1 MERSYERVAAGFR
14 ALSCA
19 RRAKHSPWGA
29 EDNGKRNVQPKKR
42 GTSVEIK
49 AVIQNRI
56 RESSAANGD
65 CRNVRAPTPF
75 LIEPKGGICNW
86 DVGLA
91 PKMTSVCEKII
102 KAIVL
107 QVMCEYELIVH

>member
-1 MERSYERVAAGFR
+1 M
-14 ALSCA
+14 SCA
-19 RRAKHSPWGA
+19 RRAKPSPWGA
-29 EDNGKRNVQPKKR
+29 EDNGKCNVQPKKR

-75 LIEPKGGICNW
+75 LIERKGGICNW

-91 PKMTSVCEKII
+91 PKMNSICEKIV

-107 QVMCEYELIVH
+107 QVMGEYELIVR

>member
-1 MERSYERVAAGFR
+1 MT
-14 ALSCA
+14 CA
-19 RRAKHSPWGA
+19 RRAKPSPWGA

-56 RESSAANGD
+56 RASGGD
-65 CRNVRAPTPF
+65 CRGVRAPTPF

-107 QVMCEYELIVH
+107 QVMCEYELIVR

>member
-1 MERSYERVAAGFR
+1 M
-14 ALSCA
+14 SCA
-19 RRAKHSPWGA
+19 GRAKHSPWGA

-56 RESSAANGD
+56 RESNAANGD
-65 CRNVRAPTPF
+65 CRGVRAPTPF
-75 LIEPKGGICNW
+75 LIEPKDASCNW

-91 PKMTSVCEKII
+91 PRMTSVCEKVI
-102 KAIVL
+102 KAIML
-107 QVMCEYELIVH
+107 QVMREYELIVL